1 MKNLELTSSYTS
13 DLKTDPIVSN
23 WLLSIDAS
31 INTQRNYLQAI
42 NAFCTFTEKMPD
54 ELILEAEQEI
64 KSGLLM
70 RQRHIKIYLI
80 SFKKSLQDK
89 GLAPM
94 TVRFD
99 MSGVKSFYR
108 SCDIELPVLGR
119 NKAKVL
125 EKNKDIP
132 TKEDLQEVLKIC
144 DPVERAVLLVGA
156 SSGLALNEIRNLKV
170 KDFKKGYDPETEVT
184 TLKLRRQKIGFD
196 FITFLSPEA
205 SRAVQDYI
213 NYRGR
218 PTKSPD
224 PRKEKYLV
232 KQRIYSDDDYLF
244 ICRKIRDSFINTKND
259 ELRKF
264 EDITLKM
271 LYQILSE
278 KSQKNTPKSDWNLI
292 RSHNIR
298 KWFNSAM
305 LNAGADSFH
314 VEFFMGHTLDDTRA
328 AYFRANPEKLRELYL
343 KYIPYL
349 TLQKEGDISES
360 PEYLR
365 IKQENQILQAET
377 ALHVVERSELQELRA
392 EMKKMKETTDSMESI
407 KSEYMQFADLEK
419 IREMK
424 NKLLRELDEISKLKE
439 GYSR

>member
-1 MKNLELTSSYTS
+1 
-13 DLKTDPIVSN
+13 
-23 WLLSIDAS
+23 
-31 INTQRNYLQAI
+31 
-42 NAFCTFTEKMPD
+42 
-54 ELILEAEQEI
+54 
-64 KSGLLM
+64 M

-80 SFKKSLQDK
+80 NFKKSLQDK

-94 TVRFD
+94 TVRSY
-99 MSGVKSFYR
+99 MNGVQSFYR

-144 DPVERAVLLVGA
+144 DPVERAILLVGA
-156 SSGLALNEIRNLKV
+156 SSGLSLNEIRNLKV
-170 KDFKKGYDPETEVT
+170 KDFKKGYDPGTEVT
-184 TLKLRRQKIGFD
+184 TLKLRRQKVGFD

-244 ICRKIRDSFINTKND
+244 IGRKIQDSFINTKND

-264 EDITLKM
+264 EDVSLRM
-271 LYQILSE
+271 LYQTLSE
-278 KSQKNTPKSDWNLI
+278 KSQKNTPKSDCNLI
-292 RSHNIR
+292 RSHNMR

-349 TLQKEGDISES
+349 TIQKEADISES
-360 PEYLR
+360 SEYLR
-365 IKQENQILQAET
+365 IKQENKILQAET
-377 ALHVVERSELQELRA
+377 ARHVVERSELQELKA
-392 EMKKMKETTDSMESI
+392 DMQKMKEIWDGTESI
-407 KSEYMQFADLEK
+407 KTDYMQLADLEE

-424 NKLLRELDEISKLKE
+424 NTLKQELKEISKLKYIMLKN
-439 GYSR
+439 GK